1 MREVFISLWT
11 GIFCASHVGVSTV
24 SDVSSPSLRQRNP
37 GGSPNSSVV
46 FSQTNGWRGRKLWTA
61 AETIATTSKLV
72 LLLDACNCFLVLPFP
87 RWYVPNFAFASLL
100 RFVFINFIPNSV
112 PNTTL
117 LLRNYLSKVCCLWWR
132 FHWIIINTNQRIAR
146 KSPVVVCLCF
156 IILFLTDFSL
166 YHVVTRGRGGEWWW
180 CWRWRRGMKHFNRK
194 ESSKKI

>member
-1 MREVFISLWT
+1 MWASPLCQTFLHLLYDKEILEEALILQWYSRKPT
-11 GIFCASHVGVSTV
+11 GGEDGSFE
-24 SDVSSPSLRQRNP
+24 PQRKLLRQQV
-37 GGSPNSSVV
+37 S
-46 FSQTNGWRGRKLWTA
+46 
-61 AETIATTSKLV
+61 
-72 LLLDACNCFLVLPFP
+72 LLLDECNCFLVLPFP

-100 RFVFINFIPNSV
+100 RFVFINCIPNSV

-132 FHWIIINTNQRIAR
+132 FHWIIINTNQRIAK